1 MDSDPSAASAQDT
14 LRTPNVETKTED
26 DGSGGDGAQR
36 TPLGAE
42 PKSDAVAQP
51 PETAF
56 QLSALHESMD
66 NRPSVLDA
74 EALMAISSPADLS
87 PANLSPAFSS
97 PANLSPVDSQA
108 SSFDMLDNS
117 PVPSIGGGSSPK
129 ESGEEAEVEEEEEV
143 FEGVEKS
150 SPEVVAA
157 PPMAAPSVTLEAKEE
172 KENAI
177 VEENPAAVDKSL
189 EVTAAP
195 SSQDAPLPSLEPVV
209 DVLTSADVAEIGYET
224 QDELEGEEE
233 EKEAERR
240 RNAEMIDGGDRQMDM
255 DQFEREISRMQS
267 LDDVEL
273 PATVTKLETK
283 YGTRIFLVGTGHF
296 SLDSREDVSKTI
308 HAVEPDVVMVELCDS
323 RKEPLSDSG
332 LDWTYECIAS
342 VDSPANNNNNN
353 NEEPQTTR
361 VTFSQYVK
369 EARARALAQARSGGE
384 FRRAFV
390 ETNKLQAR
398 KKTKFHLGDR
408 PIEVTL
414 WRALIM
420 WSQSS
425 SLWQKLQLC
434 WTRMT
439 DKQPKLPKLT
449 QEEKEKLE
457 SGKVEKDIVE
467 KLMEKLAK
475 RHPIFS
481 QVFVHE
487 RNVWLAHAL
496 SISEKMA
503 VHDAPYLTVNG
514 TTHVLPS
521 VVVGVVGMGHL
532 PGILD
537 EWRKMEESQLTEE
550 EKHAILMGLIQV
562 PPPSLAARLLSLGF
576 RAAKISFLLWSCH
589 KIYKWIYPS

>member
-157 PPMAAPSVTLEAKEE
+157 PPMAAPSVTLEADVEI
-172 KENAI
+172 ENVL
-177 VEENPAAVDKSL
+177 VELKPAAVDKSL
-189 EVTAAP
+189 EVAAAP
-195 SSQDAPLPSLEPVV
+195 SSQNAPMPSLEPAV

-233 EKEAERR
+233 EEAERR
-240 RNAEMIDGGDRQMDM
+240 RNAGTIDGGDRQMDM
-255 DQFEREISRMQS
+255 DQFEREISRLQS

-283 YGTRIFLVGTGHF
+283 YGTRIFLVGTAHF
-296 SLDSREDVSKTI
+296 SLDSQEDVSKTI

-323 RKEPLSDSG
+323 RKHILSYD
-332 LDWTYECIAS
+332 
-342 VDSPANNNNNN
+342 
-353 NEEPQTTR
+353 EEALQKPQTMNLATL
-361 VTFSQYVK
+361 SQYVK
-369 EARARALAQARSGGE
+369 QAGVVRGITYLLLLNLSAHITKKLGMAPGGE

-390 ETNKLQAR
+390 ETKKLQAR
-398 KKTKFHLGDR
+398 KKTKIHLGDR
-408 PIEVTL
+408 PVHVTL
-414 WRALIM
+414 KRALGM
-420 WSQSS
+420 L

-434 WTRMT
+434 WTLMT
-439 DKQPKLPKLT
+439 DKLDIS
-449 QEEKEKLE
+449 QEE
-457 SGKVEKDIVE
+457 VEKMKQKDMLE
-467 KLMEKLAK
+467 TLLQELAK
-475 RHPIFS
+475 DYPILS

-487 RNVWLAHAL
+487 RDVWLAHAL

-503 VHDAPYLTVNG
+503 VRDAPYLTVNG

-562 PPPSLAARLLSLGF
+562 PPPSLATRLLSLGF